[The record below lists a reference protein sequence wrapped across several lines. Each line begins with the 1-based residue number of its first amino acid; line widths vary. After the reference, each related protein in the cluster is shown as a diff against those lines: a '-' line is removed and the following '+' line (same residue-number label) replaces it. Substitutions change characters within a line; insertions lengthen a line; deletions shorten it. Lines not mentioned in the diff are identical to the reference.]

1 MAKPAKQ
8 QSLFSSKHELLKM
21 VSNLKKLMPKAIK
34 VLELALE
41 SEDEKTRMV
50 AAEKL
55 LKFYYDGAKEVRQ
68 DEINNL
74 IMQIK
79 VEGLIGQGSTAEDDN
94 APVLDFDNLH
104 PQFRDKVED
113 AQNVVDLSDVS
124 KIG

>member
-1 MAKPAKQ
+1 MTKPAKQ
-8 QSLFSSKHELLKM
+8 QSMFSSKHELVKM
-21 VSNLKKLMPKAIK
+21 VSSLKKLSAKAIK

-55 LKFYYDGAKEVRQ
+55 LKFYYDSAKEVRQ

-94 APVLDFDNLH
+94 TPVLDFDNLH